1 MKKKLLIIPIFIIFI
16 VLLGAFSSEYQNKKS
31 NKKMKL
37 ENKIDSAS
45 YAIGVNIGQNL
56 KAQGLTE
63 LNVNAI
69 SAALGDVFAKNDLQ
83 ISEQDAGK
91 IVQEF
96 VEETTKKRIEAN
108 KSNGA
113 KFLEENAKKSGVITL
128 PSGLQYEIIT
138 EGSGAKPTASNKVKT
153 HYHGTL
159 IDGTVF
165 DSSVKRGEPLTFPVG
180 GVIKGWQEALQL
192 MSVGSKWKLYVPYNL
207 AYGERGAG
215 GAIAP
220 FSTLIFEVELLEI
233 IEE

>member
-1 MKKKLLIIPIFIIFI
+1 MKKNHLIIPFFIIFI
-16 VLLGAFSSEYQNKKS
+16 VLLGAFSTQHQNKKTK
-31 NKKMKL
+31 KKMKL
-37 ENKIDSAS
+37 ETQLDSAS

-63 LNVNAI
+63 LNVNAL

-83 ISEQDAGK
+83 ITEQEAGK

-96 VEETTKKRIEAN
+96 IEETTKKRIEAN
-108 KSNGA
+108 KANGA

-138 EGSGAKPTASNKVKT
+138 AGNGAIPNSDNKVKT

-165 DSSVKRGEPLTFPVG
+165 DSSVKRGEPITFPVG

-192 MSVGSKWKLYVPYNL
+192 MPVGSKWKLYVPYNL

-215 GAIAP
+215 GTILP
-220 FSTLIFEVELLEI
+220 FSTLVFEVELLEI
-233 IEE
+233 EE